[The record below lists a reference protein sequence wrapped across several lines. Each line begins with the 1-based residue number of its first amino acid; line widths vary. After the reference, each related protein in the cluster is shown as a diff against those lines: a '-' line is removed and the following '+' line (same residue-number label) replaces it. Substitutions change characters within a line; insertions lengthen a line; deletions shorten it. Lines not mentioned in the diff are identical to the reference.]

1 MKTFKLDTQHTSY
14 LFSTTP
20 SGHLEH
26 LHYGLRIDAFD
37 HELLREKMPYPT
49 GLLLDKDN
57 KISLEDLPLEFS
69 TYGKGDI
76 REAMVEI
83 ETSDGNRVSDFRY
96 VTDREIE
103 SDRRPSLLPSSHG
116 ASRTLEIETCDAHNG
131 LTLLLTYRVYP
142 DVDVIVR
149 SCCLRND
156 SDQKVI
162 VHRLLS
168 AQLDLNRAD
177 LIWRTFDGHWG
188 REREVDEKALNSGIL
203 INDSKTG
210 VSSNRHNPLVI
221 LRAQN
226 CDDSQGECYG
236 MNLIYSGNH
245 ATVGEVNAY
254 GKSHIVWGINPHS
267 FAYPLFPGETLE
279 SPQAALTYSNQGI
292 NRLSKHFHAFINN
305 HLIPA
310 QWQNKARPVLIN
322 SWEATY
328 FNFNEG
334 RLLKLAKTARDVGI
348 ELFVLDDGWFGKRDD
363 DTSSLGDWEVNK
375 KKLPGGLKRLSDKIH
390 ALDMQFGLWVE
401 PEMISE
407 NSDLYRA
414 HPAWA
419 ITVPGREPSIGRN
432 QLVLDLSKTEV
443 QDYLIST
450 LTRLFSSARIEY
462 VKWDMNR
469 NLSDL
474 RDGSHNHRYMLG
486 LYKVLG
492 KLTSH
497 FPDILFESCASG
509 GNRFDL
515 GMLAYTP
522 QIWTSD
528 NTDALCRINI
538 QNATSQGYPLSTM
551 GAHVSAVPNHQT
563 QRISPLE
570 TRFQV
575 ACFGVLGYELN
586 LNELSNE
593 SLVAIKN
600 QIAFYKQY
608 RELFQYG
615 TFYRISP
622 PHQSNLVDW
631 MVVSNDKKTAI
642 LMHFQDRAIANP
654 MTQILHPVGLDEEYM
669 YEFANRPFDIDIGL
683 FGDLINMVSPIRIK
697 QDSLLHKVVRKMKVL
712 HTETEHGV
720 ADGRSLMHG
729 GIKLKQ
735 SNVGGFNDETRI
747 FPDGASR
754 IYIFKQIKSIEDGE
768 GPRE

>member
-1 MKTFKLDTQHTSY
+1 MKTFKLDTKHTSY
-14 LFSTTP
+14 LFSSTP

-37 HELLREKMPYPT
+37 LDLLREKTPYPT
-49 GLLLDKDN
+49 GLLLDKNN

-83 ETSDGNRVSDFRY
+83 ETSDGNRVGDFRY
-96 VTDREIE
+96 VADRELE
-103 SDRRPSLLPSSHG
+103 NDGTSSLLPASRW
-116 ASRTLEIETCDAHNG
+116 ASRTLEVETFDAPSG
-131 LTLLLTYRVYP
+131 MTLLLTYRVYA

-149 SCCLRND
+149 SCRLRND
-156 SDQKVI
+156 SDKKVV
-162 VHRLLS
+162 VHRLMS
-168 AQLDLNRAD
+168 AQIDLNRND

-188 REREVDEKALNSGIL
+188 REREVHEKELNSGIL
-203 INDSKTG
+203 VNDSKTG
-210 VSSNRHNPLVI
+210 LSSNRHNPLVI
-221 LRAQN
+221 LRAHN
-226 CDDSQGECYG
+226 CDDQQGECYG
-236 MNLIYSGNH
+236 LNLIYSGNH
-245 ATVGEVNAY
+245 ATIGEVNSY

-279 SPQAALTYSNQGI
+279 SPQAVLTYSNQGI
-292 NRLSKHFHAFINN
+292 NRLSRHFHDFVNK
-305 HLIPA
+305 HLIPM

-328 FNFNEG
+328 FNFNETK
-334 RLLKLAKTARDVGI
+334 LMKLAKTARDVGI

-375 KKLPGGLKRLSDKIH
+375 KKLRGGLKRLSDKIH

-407 NSDLYRA
+407 NSDLYRS
-414 HPAWA
+414 HPDWA
-419 ITVPGREPSIGRN
+419 ITIPGREPSIGRN
-432 QLVLDLSKTEV
+432 QLVLDLANPEV
-443 QDYLIST
+443 QESLIAT
-450 LTRLFSSARIEY
+450 LTRLFASARIEY

-474 RDGSHNHRYMLG
+474 SDGSHNHRYILG
-486 LYKVLG
+486 LYKVLDN
-492 KLTSH
+492 LTSN
-497 FPDILFESCASG
+497 FPEILFESCASG

-515 GMLAYTP
+515 GMLAYMP

-528 NTDALCRINI
+528 NTDALCRVNI

-586 LNELSNE
+586 LNELSADT
-593 SLVAIKN
+593 LTVIKN
-600 QIAFYKQY
+600 QITFYKQY
-608 RELFQYG
+608 RELFQCG

-622 PHQSNLVDW
+622 PNQSNLVDW
-631 MVVSNDKKTAI
+631 MVVSSDKETAI

-654 MTQILHPVGLDEEYM
+654 TTQILHPVGLNEEYM
-669 YEFANRPFDIDIGL
+669 YDFSNRSFDIDIGL

-697 QDSLLHKVVRKMKVL
+697 QDSFLHKVVRKMKVL

-754 IYIFKQIKSIEDGE
+754 IYLFKRIEKEKDDSTKSI
-768 GPRE
+768 